1 MRAVDIIA
9 KKRDGHVLTEE
20 EIRWFVQGYVR
31 GEIPDYQA
39 AAWCMAVFFRGMTPE
54 ETAVLTDVMARSGEV
69 LDLHHMVPR
78 VVDKHS
84 SGGVGDK
91 TTLVVGPLVAS
102 TGLPVAKMSGRGLG
116 FTGGTLDKLE
126 SIPGFRVE
134 LTREEFMRQVAEV
147 GLVVAA
153 QTAELVPAD
162 RQLYALR
169 DATATVESLPL
180 IASSIMSKKLAGGAD
195 AIVLDVKVGNGAF
208 MRTLEEARALA
219 ELMVDIGRHHGREVT
234 ALLSDMNQPLGWAVG
249 NALEVKEAIQTLHGE
264 GPPDFTEHCLTVAAH
279 MLYLGDKA
287 PSLEAAS
294 DLARQQLGSGAAWA
308 KFKEMVAWQGGEIE
322 AVEHPEERLPRA
334 RLVEPLPAPRSG
346 YVAEIVAR
354 EVGLAVV
361 LLGGG
366 REKKG
371 DPIDPAVG
379 VVVHKKVGDAVEAGE
394 PVMTVHANDADR
406 LKAVLA
412 RLAAAV
418 TVQEAPVEPLP
429 LFYRVIS
436 TRDKQQREAEP

>member
-9 KKRDGHVLTEE
+9 KKRDGYALTEE
-20 EIRWFVQGYVR
+20 EIRWFIREYVR
-31 GEIPDYQA
+31 GTIPDYQA
-39 AAWCMAVFFRGMTPE
+39 AAWCMAVFFQGMTPE
-54 ETAVLTDVMARSGEV
+54 ETAILTDAMARSGEV
-69 LDLHHMVPR
+69 LDLHHIAPR

-91 TTLVVGPLVAS
+91 TTLVVGPIVAS

-134 LTREEFMRQVAEV
+134 LTREEFMRQVAEI

-208 MRTLEEARALA
+208 MRTLDEARALA
-219 ELMVDIGRHHGREVT
+219 ELMVEIGRHNGREVT

-249 NALEVKEAIQTLHGE
+249 NALEVQEAVETLRGQ

-279 MLYLGDKA
+279 MLYLGNKA
-287 PSLEAAS
+287 SSLEEAFEF
-294 DLARQQLGSGAAWA
+294 ARRQLDTGAAWE
-308 KFKEMVAWQGGEIE
+308 KFKQMVARQGGKVE
-322 AVEHPEERLPRA
+322 AVERPEEGLPCA
-334 RLVEPLPAPRSG
+334 RLIELLPASRSG
-346 YVAEIVAR
+346 YVAEIIAR

-371 DPIDPAVG
+371 DSIDPAVG
-379 VVVHKKVGDAVEAGE
+379 VVVHKKVGDWVETGE
-394 PVMTVHANDADR
+394 PIMTVYANDADR
-406 LKAVLA
+406 LNAVRP

-418 TVQEAPVEPLP
+418 KVQDDPVEPLP
-429 LFYRVIS
+429 LFYDVIS
-436 TRDKQQREAEP
+436 TRKGM